1 MIDAWKYHKNGLA
14 KLKGNSRPTYS
25 FGSICSNDHLI
36 GTFIFHY
43 FLSSPFFSVH
53 GCLMDNYVV
62 KLFFIHQKLTLPKLI
77 LRFFPN
83 NRRTL
88 TRILLILRIYFK
100 ETAIVFQKNIMSYSK
115 KTIEPRDPRPS
126 SGTWVPGWT
135 RITISSVFS
144 SIAPNRPQFRMRNRN
159 MIKY

>member
-14 KLKGNSRPTYS
+14 KLRGNSRPTYS
-25 FGSICSNDHLI
+25 FSSICSNDHLI

-100 ETAIVFQKNIMSYSK
+100 ETAIVFQKISCRTLRK
-115 KTIEPRDPRPS
+115 PLEPGTHAPALVLRCLAGPVLRFRAYFPRLL
-126 SGTWVPGWT
+126 
-135 RITISSVFS
+135 
-144 SIAPNRPQFRMRNRN
+144 
-159 MIKY
+159 